1 MMSLEYKKWLFE
13 ILFPITPTPFPFVVS
28 APQPPPQTLED
39 FPNGPGTILSKML
52 TKIGIHS
59 TPNCSCRR
67 RAMEMNTR
75 GPDWCAENIDTIVG
89 WLREESAKRKLPFV
103 DFAGKLLIQRAIK
116 VSRKNLKALEA
127 QKALEKKESSDT

>member
-1 MMSLEYKKWLFE
+1 MVTTQNTGWLASVAA
-13 ILFPITPTPFPFVVS
+13 PITPVPYPMLPP

-52 TKIGIHS
+52 AKIGIKS

-75 GPDWCAENIDTIVG
+75 GPDWCAENIDMITG
-89 WLREESAKRKLPFV
+89 WLREESEKRKLPFV
-103 DFAGKLLIQRAIK
+103 DFAGRLLIQRAIK
-116 VSRKNLKALEA
+116 LSRKAMKAEA
-127 QKALEKKESSDT
+127 KA

>member
-1 MMSLEYKKWLFE
+1 MLTLQNKRWFFKVLAPISPVP
-13 ILFPITPTPFPFVVS
+13 FPNFPFV
-28 APQPPPQTLED
+28 PQPPPQVLED

-52 TKIGIHS
+52 SKIGINS

-67 RAMEMNTR
+67 RAMEMNNR

-89 WLREESAKRKLPFV
+89 WLREESEKRKLPFV

-116 VSRKNLKALEA
+116 VSRKNIKLEA
-127 QKALEKKESSDT
+127 LAKEKEENK

>member
-1 MMSLEYKKWLFE
+1 MLTLENKKWLFE
-13 ILFPITPTPFPFVVS
+13 AVGGFIPAPFPFIS
-28 APQPPPQTLED
+28 PAPTPPPQTLED

-52 TKIGIHS
+52 SKIGIHS

-75 GPDWCAENIDTIVG
+75 GPDWCAQNIDLIVG
-89 WLREESAKRKLPFV
+89 WLKEESEKRKLPFV

-116 VSRKNLKALEA
+116 VSRKALKALENA
-127 QKALEKKESSDT
+127 NRV

>member
-1 MMSLEYKKWLFE
+1 MITLENKPWLFKA
-13 ILFPITPTPFPFVVS
+13 FGTFMPVPFPFIPP

-67 RAMEMNTR
+67 RAIEMNAR
-75 GPDWCAENIDTIVG
+75 GPDWCADNIDTIVG
-89 WLREESAKRKLPFV
+89 WLREESERRKLPFI
-103 DFAGKLLIQRAIK
+103 DFAGKLLIQRAVK
-116 VSRKNLKALEA
+116 VSRKALKAAAA
-127 QKALEKKESSDT
+127 QNK

>member
-1 MMSLEYKKWLFE
+1 MITLENKPWLFSA
-13 ILFPITPTPFPFVVS
+13 LGSFMPVPFPFV
-28 APQPPPQTLED
+28 PPTPMPPPQTLED

-52 TKIGIHS
+52 SKIGIHS

-89 WLREESAKRKLPFV
+89 WLREESERRKLPFV

-116 VSRKNLKALEA
+116 VSRKALRSES
-127 QKALEKKESSDT
+127 QKIN

>member
-1 MMSLEYKKWLFE
+1 MTTMQGTGWLRGV
-13 ILFPITPTPFPFVVS
+13 LAPISPIPYPTLPP
-28 APQPPPQTLED
+28 PPPPPPQTLED

-52 TKIGIHS
+52 EKIGIKS

-89 WLREESAKRKLPFV
+89 WLREESEKRKLPFV
-103 DFAGKLLIQRAIK
+103 DFAGRLLIQRAIK
-116 VSRKNLKALEA
+116 VSRKVLKALDA
-127 QKALEKKESSDT
+127 KKPAES

>member
-1 MMSLEYKKWLFE
+1 MITLERKPWLFN
-13 ILFPITPTPFPFVVS
+13 VVS
-28 APQPPPQTLED
+28 PIIAVPPPAPQFPPSPPPATLED

-52 TKIGIHS
+52 SKIGIKS

-75 GPDWCAENIDTIVG
+75 GPEWCAQNIDTIVG
-89 WLREESAKRKLPFV
+89 WLREESEKRKLPFV

-116 VSRKNLKALEA
+116 ISKKNLK
-127 QKALEKKESSDT
+127 QQEKPV

>member
-1 MMSLEYKKWLFE
+1 MLTLDYKNWLFSVVAP
-13 ILFPITPTPFPFVVS
+13 ISPVSFPSQPLV
-28 APQPPPQTLED
+28 PQPPAPTLED

-52 TKIGIHS
+52 SKIGIHS

-67 RAMEMNTR
+67 RAMEMNNR

-89 WLREESAKRKLPFV
+89 WLREESEKRKLPFM

-116 VSRKNLKALEA
+116 VSRKNLKVEQ
-127 QKALEKKESSDT
+127 QK

>member
-1 MMSLEYKKWLFE
+1 MLTLENKKWLIE
-13 ILFPITPTPFPFVVS
+13 VAAPITPVQKPHLPFV
-28 APQPPPQTLED
+28 PQPPALTLED

-52 TKIGIHS
+52 SKIGIHS

-75 GPDWCAENIDTIVG
+75 GPDWCAENMDTIVG
-89 WLREESAKRKLPFV
+89 WLREESEKRKLPFV

-116 VSRKNLKALEA
+116 VSRKNLKLEA
-127 QKALEKKESSDT
+127 QAKEKS